1 LVRVNTRNNLLR
13 CLLNPGIFAGVLAT
27 LVLVVLAYQV
37 RPTYAIGIGTPVD
50 TSIVRGFN
58 TPEQM
63 PGEVPQPFRWTTAES
78 SIVLRD
84 VGRQDFNVIL
94 TVSGFRPEGQA
105 PATLKVDVGN
115 RTVLDI
121 TPATQLTNYSFAVSR
136 DDVSDGTLVMRLSGN
151 TFVPPGDPNPRP
163 LGVVVT
169 GALVEPGSHPDRFI
183 EPPMRAVIGLATA
196 AAMMGM
202 VLASLGWGVGAVAGG
217 SGLVGVLAAWLLVTN
232 RLWLTSGRWYEA
244 WPQSLLAGAVFIGL
258 VAGAGWLVQRLTR
271 VRWPVLDRRILLSV
285 MLLAFVV
292 RLAGQLHPL
301 INIID
306 LTFHSHRFDTV
317 QAGQL
322 LFTIRSDE
330 WGGHETFYLPTP
342 YVFMLP
348 LRWLISDQLFVIR
361 LFTVTVGTL
370 GAGLL
375 YLIGRASI
383 GDRRAALVASGLY
396 VAMPIAVL
404 PYSWGI
410 TSNLFGEFFALCAL
424 TLLVTCY
431 RYLRPTSLTFWAL
444 LLVLLPAL
452 LSHPGVVQL
461 TGLAV
466 GLTGLLWIAFGRRTQ
481 PKVKRAAPAGVWVL
495 AALLLGAGL
504 AYFFYYGHFA
514 ADMLNTLQQIRAE
527 RAAQAQ
533 PGALHLLV
541 GGSVSDRSLGLIVR
555 YAETRRDWLVGGL
568 LGFWQEAQAYYR
580 VWPVLATV
588 LGFAVVWPAR
598 WALGSWVE
606 KRRMLL
612 LTALGWGGAVVAFAL
627 IGWTMNLYVRYALFA
642 LPVVCL
648 GSAVVLSR
656 LSRRGWAGSLLVCLV
671 LALFA
676 FEALNLWQYRIT
688 YAFK

>member
-1 LVRVNTRNNLLR
+1 MTPVLAIILR
-13 CLLNPGIFAGVLAT
+13 RLLNPGTFVGVFAT

-37 RPTYAIGIGTPVD
+37 RPTYAIGIGTPLDV
-50 TSIVRGFN
+50 SIVRGFN
-58 TPEQM
+58 TPERM
-63 PGEVPQPFRWTTAES
+63 PGEVPQAFRWTTEES
-78 SIVLRD
+78 FVTLRD

-94 TVSGFRPEGQA
+94 TASGFRPEGHE
-105 PATLKVDVGN
+105 PATLRVHVGDRTLLDVQ
-115 RTVLDI
+115 
-121 TPATQLTNYSFAVSR
+121 PAPQLTNYSFQVAR
-136 DDVSDGTLVMRLSGN
+136 EDVADGTMVLRLSGN
-151 TFVPPGDPNPRP
+151 TFVPPEDPNPRP

-169 GALVEPGSHPDRFI
+169 GVLVQPAANPDRFI
-183 EPPMRAVIGLATA
+183 EPPLRVVIGLVA
-196 AAMMGM
+196 AAGM
-202 VLASLGWGVGAVAGG
+202 LGVVLAMLGWGVGTVATGPI
-217 SGLVGVLAAWLLVTN
+217 LVGLLGAGLLVVN

-244 WPQSLLAGAVFIGL
+244 WPQAVLAGAVFVGL
-258 VAGAGWLVQRLTR
+258 VALAGLLIKRVVS
-271 VRWPVLDRRILLSV
+271 VRWPVLDRRVLLTV

-301 INIID
+301 IFIMD
-306 LTFHSHRFDTV
+306 LVFHSHRFDTV

-348 LRWLISDQLFVIR
+348 LQWLLNDQLLVIR
-361 LFTVTVGTL
+361 LFTVALGTL

-375 YLIGRASI
+375 YLIARAST
-383 GDRRAALVASGLY
+383 GDSRVALLASGLY
-396 VAMPIAVL
+396 VIMPIAVL

-431 RYLRPTSLTFWAL
+431 RYLRPASSAFWL
-444 LLVLLPAL
+444 LLVLLLPAL

-461 TGLAV
+461 TGAAV
-466 GLTGLLWIAFGRRTQ
+466 GLTGLLWWVFGRKSQAR
-481 PKVKRAAPAGVWVL
+481 VRRAVPVGVWVL
-495 AALLLGAGL
+495 AALLLGVGL
-504 AYFFYYGHFA
+504 AYTFYYGHFA

-527 RAAQAQ
+527 RAAEAQ

-555 YAETRRDWLVGGL
+555 YAETRREWLVGGL
-568 LGFWQEAQAYYR
+568 LGFWNEAQAYYR
-580 VWPVLATV
+580 VWPVLASV
-588 LGFAVVWPAR
+588 LGLILAWPVRNRLHSWAAR
-598 WALGSWVE
+598 
-606 KRRMLL
+606 RRMLV
-612 LTALGWGGAVVAFAL
+612 LTALGWGGAVLAFAI

-642 LPVVCL
+642 LPLVCL
-648 GSAVVLSR
+648 GGAIVLSK
-656 LSRRGWAGSLLVCLV
+656 LARRGWAGSILVCLV